1 MYIISSVLGTSM
13 SEKSRHKSVPTQEKR
28 VAGIGM
34 SERKLATYSRVA
46 DMSPTCRRHFQ
57 PSRDGGRRRPHVR
70 RPARRRRGSVTANI
84 VCYVES
90 ILRFGPF
97 RKIEFTKVKST
108 LRPMWSFY
116 VSLRFDI
123 LLGLFLLDSI
133 LHS

>member
-1 MYIISSVLGTSM
+1 MQMAVPGLAVEAAPVSMVLGTRRGGGGPGAR
-13 SEKSRHKSVPTQEKR
+13 KATPLVVPT
-28 VAGIGM
+28 
-34 SERKLATYSRVA
+34 
-46 DMSPTCRRHFQ
+46 
-57 PSRDGGRRRPHVR
+57 
-70 RPARRRRGSVTANI
+70 ARGVVTANI

-133 LHS
+133 LRS

>member
-1 MYIISSVLGTSM
+1 
-13 SEKSRHKSVPTQEKR
+13 
-28 VAGIGM
+28 
-34 SERKLATYSRVA
+34 LATALATIQAVSA
-46 DMSPTCRRHFQ
+46 
-57 PSRDGGRRRPHVR
+57 GR
-70 RPARRRRGSVTANI
+70 SVTANI